1 VKVVKGDS
9 YSVYV
14 YPEDHAPP
22 HCHIRYK
29 NDEAESVVGLP
40 LLNLITGKPIPRA
53 VRKALIENIN
63 ELSKIWEQL
72 NPNKQKL

>member
-1 VKVVKGDS
+1 MKIVKGNN
-9 YSVYV
+9 YSIHV

-40 LLNLITGKPIPRA
+40 LLNLIAGKPIPKSIRNI
-53 VRKALIENIN
+53 LIKYIN
-63 ELSKIWEQL
+63 ELTKAWEQL
-72 NPNKQKL
+72 NPNN

>member
-1 VKVVKGDS
+1 MEVKIVKGDS

-40 LLNLITGKPIPRA
+40 LLNLIAGKPVPRPI
-53 VRKALIENIN
+53 RNILSNKIDELTKA
-63 ELSKIWEQL
+63 WEQL
-72 NPNKQKL
+72 NPNN